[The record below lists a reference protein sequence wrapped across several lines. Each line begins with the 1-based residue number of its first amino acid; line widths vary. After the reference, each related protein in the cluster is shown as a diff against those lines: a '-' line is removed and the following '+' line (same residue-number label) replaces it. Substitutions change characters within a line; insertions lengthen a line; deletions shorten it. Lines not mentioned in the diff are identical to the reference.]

1 MQKFHSLD
9 SRHRLREKLIAV
21 IEASDTDWEGEL
33 EDNASLIRSGRLDSL
48 GLFNVTLFVEREIG
62 RPMDFTA
69 FDLAKEW
76 DTVSDILN
84 FIDKQRGADSESGE
98 RVPPRAKISKATA
111 SAYEVVPYQPALK
124 TQVIEL
130 QTHLWGPSL
139 SLNTTYFEW
148 KYERNPY
155 IDEPLIFLAMHHDRA
170 VGMRGFFGVQWEGG
184 IPTEKCIGLY
194 ADDLVIVPEHRN
206 QGLIP
211 RIMAAAFE
219 DLAKRRYQFVFNLS
233 AGPVTFLSSLAMD
246 WRSVGSMRPWRWRS
260 WKAACKNG
268 MYRLLK
274 RWPGGSPKPAELF
287 LKWAASRRRPLAEVK
302 NKGEKTR
309 WPADPEIAVEDSPRC
324 AAMAELVERIGSQ
337 WLLTSCARPKL
348 FRLAIPKSV
357 QPIPFP
363 FLGKG
368 PLGRVSGVAGIH
380 RRRPGGNQCRR
391 LGSDKYCRQGRFAE
405 GSLLSD
411 Q

>member
-1 MQKFHSLD
+1 M
-9 SRHRLREKLIAV
+9 
-21 IEASDTDWEGEL
+21 
-33 EDNASLIRSGRLDSL
+33 
-48 GLFNVTLFVEREIG
+48 
-62 RPMDFTA
+62 
-69 FDLAKEW
+69 
-76 DTVSDILN
+76 
-84 FIDKQRGADSESGE
+84 
-98 RVPPRAKISKATA
+98 
-111 SAYEVVPYQPALK
+111 VPYQPALK

-302 NKGEKTR
+302 NKGSR
-309 WPADPEIAVEDSPRC
+309 WPAGPEIAVEDSPRC
-324 AAMAELVERIGSQ
+324 AAMAELVERIGSRGYLRHVRDQ
-337 WLLTSCARPKL
+337 NYFDWRFQNPFSRYRFLFWGKDRLEGYLVLQEYTAADQEVINVVDWEATNIAVKDGLLKAAFYLTSNRYLIIWTASLTQETTDLLHRHGFTPLKGLQGLAHHQPALLVRPIRSEALAGDWLLAGRPL
-348 FRLAIPKSV
+348 TDMASWDLRMLYSMH
-357 QPIPFP
+357 
-363 FLGKG
+363 G
-368 PLGRVSGVAGIH
+368 
-380 RRRPGGNQCRR
+380 
-391 LGSDKYCRQGRFAE
+391 
-405 GSLLSD
+405 
-411 Q
+411 